1 MASAILEPAAAEPV
15 AGRGAAETARLA
27 APAAAVLSMV
37 AAWVHFAYMTS
48 HWEDW
53 WAYGVFFLVMG
64 IGQGLFAALILYRQ
78 SPWLLVAG
86 IVGNLAIIG
95 MYVWSRTWG
104 VPLGPHIGVVEHAK
118 VIDLA
123 ITAAEIVLVGVLLAM
138 AGSGLRRAVIN
149 TLLVAGVV
157 LWVLRLTGHLP

>member
-1 MASAILEPAAAEPV
+1 MAGVILEPAAASA
-15 AGRGAAETARLA
+15 AGRGATETAQLA

-64 IGQGLFAALILYRQ
+64 VGQGLFAPLVLRSQ

-86 IVGNLAIIG
+86 IAGNLAIIG

-104 VPLGPHIGVVEHAK
+104 IPLGPHIGVVERAK

-123 ITAAEIVLVGVLLAM
+123 ITATEIVLVGVLLAM
-138 AGSGLRRAVIN
+138 ARSGLRRAVIN
-149 TLLVAGVV
+149 TLLVAGVA
-157 LWVLRLTGHLP
+157 LWVLRLTGQLP

>member
-1 MASAILEPAAAEPV
+1 MAGVTLQPAAVPA
-15 AGRGAAETARLA
+15 AGRGAAESARLA

-37 AAWVHFAYMTS
+37 GGWVHVANKTW
-48 HWEDW
+48 HGEDW
-53 WAYGVFFLVMG
+53 WAYGVFFLAMG
-64 IGQGLFAALILYRQ
+64 VGQGLFAPLILRRQ

-86 IVGNLAIIG
+86 IAGNLAIIG

-104 VPLGPHIGVVEHAK
+104 VPMGPHAGVVEHTK

-123 ITAAEIVLVGVLLAM
+123 TTAAEIVLVGILLAM
-138 AGSGLRRAVIN
+138 AGSTLRRRVIN
-149 TLLVAGVV
+149 TLLVAGTA

>member
-1 MASAILEPAAAEPV
+1 MAGVILEPAAASA

-37 AAWVHFAYMTS
+37 GAWVHFAYMTS
-48 HWEDW
+48 HWDDW
-53 WAYGVFFLVMG
+53 WAYGLFFLAMG
-64 IGQGLFAALILYRQ
+64 IGQGLFAALILLRQ

-86 IVGNLAIIG
+86 IAGNLAIIG

-104 VPLGPHIGVVEHAK
+104 IPLGPHIGVVEHSKAT
-118 VIDLA
+118 DLA
-123 ITAAEIVLVGVLLAM
+123 TTAAEIVLVGVLLAM

-149 TLLVAGVV
+149 TLLVAGVA
-157 LWVLRLTGHLP
+157 LWVLRLTGQLP